1 MLEEW
6 LKKKYLLIFLP
17 QLLSDRC
24 LVFAED
30 GTKET
35 NDQLYADI
43 RIYAEIL
50 LSILINRVVFEKM
63 QWVAGLIPG
72 NSSLCE

>member
-1 MLEEW
+1 
-6 LKKKYLLIFLP
+6 
-17 QLLSDRC
+17 
-24 LVFAED
+24 VFAED

-63 QWVAGLIPG
+63 Q
-72 NSSLCE
+72 